1 VGSPIPSDRSSLV
14 TILGWLVVI
23 GSALAIP
30 ISTISFLMILA
41 RSYGT
46 STWDPLGF
54 LTVVVAP
61 PVTLLAGIGLL
72 RRKAWA
78 RTYMIVLLAVIIISN
93 VVGMIQSPKEERTY
107 TSPSGVPT
115 TVLATP
121 GIMYVYSAVFVGAS
135 AAMLVALLS
144 NKVRSEF

>member
-1 VGSPIPSDRSSLV
+1 MGLSMESERSRRV
-14 TILGWLVVI
+14 TTIAWRIIIV
-23 GSALAIP
+23 SALAIP

-72 RRKAWA
+72 RRKGWA
-78 RTYMIVLLAVIIISN
+78 RTYMIVLLTVIIISN

-135 AAMLVALLS
+135 ATMLVALLS
-144 NKVRSEF
+144 DKGRSEF